1 MAKHWNILVA
11 DDEEDLRWSLSK
23 SLQRRGSPYHV
34 TCVSDGNS
42 ALAELQERNYDL
54 VVSDLRMPG
63 VSGLELIREI
73 RSRKPQ
79 VPIIVMTA
87 YGSEEVQREAQR
99 HNALYIEKPFD
110 IGHLRELIRLTL
122 QSPGKAATTQQH

>member
-1 MAKHWNILVA
+1 VARHWHILVA

-23 SLQRRGSPYHV
+23 SLQRKGSPYHV
-34 TCVSDGNS
+34 TCVGDGDS

-63 VSGLELIREI
+63 VSGVELIREI

-110 IGHLRELIRLTL
+110 IARLRELIRLTL
-122 QSPGKAATTQQH
+122 QAPAQVSTTRQH

>member
-1 MAKHWNILVA
+1 MARHWHILVA

-23 SLQRRGSPYHV
+23 SLQRKGSPYHV
-34 TCVSDGNS
+34 TCVGDGDS

-63 VSGLELIREI
+63 VSGVELIREI

-110 IGHLRELIRLTL
+110 IARLRELIRLTL
-122 QSPGKAATTQQH
+122 QAPAQVSTTRQH